1 MNFRIFKKNIVM
13 VMIINKK
20 TSRKTL
26 EKFLKTRGKN
36 KTFNAKKHYGA
47 IRFEEHAVV
56 IQKRLRSEW
65 K

>member
-1 MNFRIFKKNIVM
+1 M

-20 TSRKTL
+20 TSRKAL
-26 EKFLKTRGKN
+26 EKFLRARGKN

-47 IRFEEHAVV
+47 IRFEEDAVT
-56 IQKRLRSEW
+56 IQKRLRNEW